1 MEPIINLDEPIGKT
15 VGRRKPSADAFERGM
30 QLQKTAGD
38 LMAAFGFGGLPKGVF
53 RFNTFEEADEWE
65 MKNRIRRRKK

>member
-1 MEPIINLDEPIGKT
+1 MEPIINLDDPIGKT

-30 QLQKTAGD
+30 QLQKTAGE
-38 LMAAFGFGGLPKGVF
+38 LMEAFEFGGLPKGVF

-65 MKNRIRRRKK
+65 MKHRIRRRKK